1 MEQPP
6 PELLGAAPEQTAG
19 KKRKAPAKP
28 RAPRK
33 PKVAADGAGPSDAAG
48 LAAAGAGGTTPPSA
62 AKSKARA
69 SGAGKGAG
77 AGKGR
82 GGAAGRGGRGGQ
94 GAKGGK
100 KGKGNQGDP
109 KEILDLLYREDAK
122 PEEEPEEDVGPSHRD
137 LFAKDLPNLMYGHGD
152 SREPIKESVELLEDM
167 AVEYVTDIVHKAM
180 SLVHKRTTAAAGGP
194 SSSKTKNEQLTLDD
208 LLYVLRHD
216 PRKYSRVREIVAMQD
231 TIRAARK
238 VVKTDVNEE
247 MLAATAAAEG
257 GDAGVED
264 MPHP

>member
-1 MEQPP
+1 MDQPP
-6 PELLGAAPEQTAG
+6 PELLGAAAPEQTTG

-33 PKVAADGAGPSDAAG
+33 PKAAADGAGGNDAAG
-48 LAAAGAGGTTPPSA
+48 QAAAAGGTTPPPA
-62 AKSKARA
+62 VKTKARA
-69 SGAGKGAG
+69 SSGKGAG
-77 AGKGR
+77 SGKAR
-82 GGAAGRGGRGGQ
+82 GAAAGRGGRGGQ
-94 GAKGGK
+94 GSKGGK

-109 KEILDLLYREDAK
+109 KEILDLLYKEDAK

-180 SLVHKRTTAAAGGP
+180 SLVHKRTTAAAAA
-194 SSSKTKNEQLTLDD
+194 SASSKTKAEQLTLDD

-247 MLAATAAAEG
+247 MLAATVAAEG
-257 GDAGVED
+257 GEVAGDD